1 MINIPEQSEQEN
13 RIHEIILDGIA
24 DSTEILDQVISQN
37 ETVGFYNQ
45 IKIS

>member
-1 MINIPEQSEQEN
+1 MRSMLIGMI
-13 RIHEIILDGIA
+13 

-37 ETVGFYNQ
+37 ETVSFYNQ

>member
-1 MINIPEQSEQEN
+1 M
-13 RIHEIILDGIA
+13 GMT

-37 ETVGFYNQ
+37 ETASFYNQ

>member
-1 MINIPEQSEQEN
+1 MRSM
-13 RIHEIILDGIA
+13 LMGMT

-37 ETVGFYNQ
+37 ETAGFYNQ

>member
-1 MINIPEQSEQEN
+1 M
-13 RIHEIILDGIA
+13 GMT

-37 ETVGFYNQ
+37 ETVSFYNQ